1 MTHTDK
7 ICLQWNDFQKTVVS
21 SFRNLR
27 EEKECT
33 DVTLACEDGQQVG
46 AHKVVL
52 KSSSPFFRELLK
64 SNKYQQPIIY
74 MRGVNFED
82 LTAIL
87 DFLYL
92 GEANLYQEKLE
103 SFLTIANEL
112 KLKGLAK
119 DWENS
124 EKNESRKDSKE
135 DDLYHDAEY
144 SQQLERTGHA
154 LVPLKQDPNNS
165 LVKSRVTADPDQ
177 LDEQID
183 SMMEA
188 TENFVTRKCGT
199 RQKAFL
205 CNVCGKLDGRTDL
218 KRHIESAHITA
229 IIHSC
234 EICGKTSKSR
244 KILRQ
249 HKLREHQRAL
259 KSLEGAN
266 TEAWPELSL
275 EVASEAI

>member
-1 MTHTDK
+1 MTHADK

-27 EEKECT
+27 EENDCT

-135 DDLYHDAEY
+135 VDLYQDAEC
-144 SQQLERTGHA
+144 SQQIERTGH
-154 LVPLKQDPNNS
+154 LNKIQ
-165 LVKSRVTADPDQ
+165 T
-177 LDEQID
+177 
-183 SMMEA
+183 
-188 TENFVTRKCGT
+188 
-199 RQKAFL
+199 
-205 CNVCGKLDGRTDL
+205 
-218 KRHIESAHITA
+218 
-229 IIHSC
+229 IHS
-234 EICGKTSKSR
+234 
-244 KILRQ
+244 
-249 HKLREHQRAL
+249 
-259 KSLEGAN
+259 
-266 TEAWPELSL
+266 
-275 EVASEAI
+275 

>member
-1 MTHTDK
+1 MQKMTHNDK

-21 SFRNLR
+21 SFRSLR
-27 EEKECT
+27 EERECT

-52 KSSSPFFRELLK
+52 KSSSRFFRELLK

-74 MRGVNFED
+74 MRRVNFED
-82 LTAIL
+82 LIAIL

-135 DDLYHDAEY
+135 DHLYHDAEY
-144 SQQLERTGHA
+144 SQQIERTGHA

-165 LVKSRVTADPDQ
+165 VVKSTLTADPDQ

-229 IIHSC
+229 ITHSC
-234 EICGKTSKSR
+234 DICGKTSKSR

-249 HKLREHQRAL
+249 HKLREHQKAL
-259 KSLEGAN
+259 EAFEGAN

-275 EVASEAI
+275 EVA

>member
-1 MTHTDK
+1 MTHADK

-21 SFRNLR
+21 SFRSLR
-27 EEKECT
+27 EENDCT

-135 DDLYHDAEY
+135 DDLYQDAES
-144 SQQLERTGHA
+144 SQQIERTGPA

-165 LVKSRVTADPDQ
+165 VVKSKVTTDPDQ

-188 TENFVTRKCGT
+188 TENFVT

-229 IIHSC
+229 ITHSC

-244 KILRQ
+244 KILGQ
-249 HKLREHQRAL
+249 HKLREHQKAL
-259 KSLEGAN
+259 EAFEGAN
-266 TEAWPELSL
+266 TEARPGLCI

>member
-1 MTHTDK
+1 MTDSIHLKKIADTSFYDMQKMTHADK
-7 ICLQWNDFQKTVVS
+7 IFLQWNDFQKTIVS

-27 EEKECT
+27 EDKECT
-33 DVTLACEDGQQVG
+33 DVTLACEDGQEVE

-112 KLKGLAK
+112 KLKGLSK
-119 DWENS
+119 DWENP

-135 DDLYHDAEY
+135 DDLYQDAES
-144 SQQLERTGHA
+144 SQQIERTGHA

-165 LVKSRVTADPDQ
+165 LVKSTVTADPDQ

-183 SMMEA
+183 SMMDA
-188 TENFVTRKCGT
+188 TENFVTRK
-199 RQKAFL
+199 FL
-205 CNVCGKLDGRTDL
+205 
-218 KRHIESAHITA
+218 
-229 IIHSC
+229 
-234 EICGKTSKSR
+234 
-244 KILRQ
+244 
-249 HKLREHQRAL
+249 
-259 KSLEGAN
+259 
-266 TEAWPELSL
+266 
-275 EVASEAI
+275 

>member
-1 MTHTDK
+1 MTHADK

-52 KSSSPFFRELLK
+52 KSLSPFFRELLK

-92 GEANLYQEKLE
+92 SEANLYQEKLE

-135 DDLYHDAEY
+135 DHLYHDAEY
-144 SQQLERTGHA
+144 SQQIERTGHA

-165 LVKSRVTADPDQ
+165 VVKSTLTADPDQ

-188 TENFVTRKCGT
+188 TENFVTRRCGT

-229 IIHSC
+229 ITHSC
-234 EICGKTSKSR
+234 EICGKISKSR
-244 KILRQ
+244 KIMRQ
-249 HKLREHQRAL
+249 HKLREHQRSLKAL
-259 KSLEGAN
+259 DGGN
-266 TEAWPELSL
+266 TGVRSEFRS
-275 EVASEAI
+275 EVASETI